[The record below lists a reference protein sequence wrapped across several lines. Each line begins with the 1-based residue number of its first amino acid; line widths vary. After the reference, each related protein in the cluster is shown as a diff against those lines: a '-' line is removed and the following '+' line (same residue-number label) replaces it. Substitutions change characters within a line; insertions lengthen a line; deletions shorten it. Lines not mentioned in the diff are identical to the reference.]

1 MGLEDEIRSNFRNVW
16 HKAIV
21 NISYTNYF
29 ISSQF
34 QEIFKKYKVTRQQYN
49 ILRILREQHPKSAN
63 IWLIKERMLDK
74 SSDVTRLVERVRMK
88 KLIERRACRKDR
100 RKMDVKITQSGLDL
114 LAKIDTCEQQMD
126 SVLSNLSGKEVR
138 FLNDLL
144 DKLRK

>member
-74 SSDVTRLVERVRMK
+74 SSDVTRLVERLRMK

-114 LAKIDTCEQQMD
+114 LAETDTCEQQMD

>member
-34 QEIFKKYKVTRQQYN
+34 QEIFKKHKVTRQQYY
-49 ILRILREQHPKSAN
+49 ILRILREQHTKPAN

-74 SSDVTRLVERVRMK
+74 GSDVTRLVERLRMK
-88 KLIERRACRKDR
+88 KLIERRVCKKDR

-114 LAKIDTCEQQMD
+114 LAEIDTCEQQMD

-138 FLNDLL
+138 LLNDLL